1 MWNELMSLP
10 RSNRTN
16 AVFASRKGADL
27 KGADLEKANLL
38 GANLKRANLK
48 GADLQGTIIIKT
60 IFGSN
65 TGLSKSDKAN
75 LRARGAIFEDPTD
88 SDLSITNS

>member
-1 MWNELMSLP
+1 MSLP

-16 AVFASRKGADL
+16 AVFASRKGADF
-27 KGADLEKANLL
+27 KGADLQKANLL